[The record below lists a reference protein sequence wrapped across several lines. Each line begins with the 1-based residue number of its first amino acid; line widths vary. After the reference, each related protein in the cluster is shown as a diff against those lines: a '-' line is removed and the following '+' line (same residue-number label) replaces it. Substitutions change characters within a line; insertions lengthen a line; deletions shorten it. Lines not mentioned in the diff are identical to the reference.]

1 MAGPILPEDTGML
14 RRVEMYAALAFP
26 EDVEVVEFEFDEG
39 RFRVTVIPDDDTL
52 ETLWLSGMEV
62 TKPFDPHLVR
72 AAHEFWTSL
81 VGWYVLHWRVMTNQR
96 GYTDAIELEMT
107 PPAGEYRRRF
117 VRIEASS
124 SRLRIQ
130 EMVAARTVAAP

>member
-1 MAGPILPEDTGML
+1 ML
-14 RRVEMYAALAFP
+14 RRVEMYAAPVFP

-39 RFRVTVIPDDDTL
+39 HFRVTVIPDDDTL
-52 ETLWLSGMEV
+52 ETVWLSATEV
-62 TKPFDPHLVR
+62 TNAFDPHLARV
-72 AAHEFWTSL
+72 AHEFWTSL
-81 VGWYVLHWRVMTNQR
+81 VGWYVLHWRVMTNER

-107 PPAGEYRRRF
+107 PSAGEYRRRY

-130 EMVAARTVAAP
+130 EMVAARTAPAP